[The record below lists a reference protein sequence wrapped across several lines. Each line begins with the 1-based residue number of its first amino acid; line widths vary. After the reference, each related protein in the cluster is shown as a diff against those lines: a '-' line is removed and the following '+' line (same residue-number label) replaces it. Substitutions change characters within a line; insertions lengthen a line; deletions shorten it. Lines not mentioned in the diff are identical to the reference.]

1 MSDVKAIVAEPPVG
15 DADRFKARCGALI
28 DALGS
33 MEMPIDELR
42 IREAGGC
49 VGGMLV
55 EMMLSRKLVVPAAEA
70 SAVADLCASL
80 KDHFAEADDRSIIAA
95 VHAHA
100 CTARDAGADVEVT
113 FA

>member
-1 MSDVKAIVAEPPVG
+1 MSVVNAMEAPPPVL
-15 DADRFKARCGALI
+15 DAERFKARCAALLDI
-28 DALGS
+28 LGS

-55 EMMLSRKLVVPAAEA
+55 EMMISRKLVVPAAEA

-80 KDHFAEADDRSIIAA
+80 KDRFEDADDRSIIAA

-100 CTARDAGADVEVT
+100 CVARDGGADVEVT
-113 FA
+113 FI

>member
-1 MSDVKAIVAEPPVG
+1 MSDVKTIVVDPPVG
-15 DADRFKARCGALI
+15 DADRLRQRCSALL

-55 EMMLSRKLVVPAAEA
+55 EMMLSRSLAVPVAEA
-70 SAVADLCASL
+70 AAVADLCASL
-80 KDHFAEADDRSIIAA
+80 KDTFDDADDRSIIAF
-95 VHAHA
+95 VHVQA
-100 CTARDAGADVEVT
+100 CAARDGGSDVEVT
-113 FA
+113 FR